1 MVPPVLRSARVFC
14 ANKPYSSPWQIAHGI
29 RKGVF
34 EDMKLK
40 FFDRLLLG
48 ILLIAAILV
57 SFVLFAMAANFLKE
71 DVVTNFISLFYMYP
85 RNALILAGSG
95 LVLLLICIK
104 LLFAGRGKKA
114 DVRPA
119 SALMKQTELGG
130 TFIALEAIDSMV
142 QKHCRAVP
150 RVKDVHTTLQS
161 TETGV
166 TVGIRLCVLPD
177 TDVVTLSSELQKS
190 LKENVEM
197 LTGIH
202 VNEIG
207 VLVESAAPVA
217 TTAAISRAE

>member
-1 MVPPVLRSARVFC
+1 
-14 ANKPYSSPWQIAHGI
+14 
-29 RKGVF
+29 
-34 EDMKLK
+34 MKLK

-57 SFVLFAMAANFLKE
+57 SFVLFAMAANILKQE
-71 DVVTNFISLFYMYP
+71 VVTDFISLFYLEP
-85 RNALILAGSG
+85 VNALILAGSG
-95 LVLLLICIK
+95 LVLLLISLK

-114 DVRPA
+114 DARPA

-130 TFIALEAIDSMV
+130 TYIALEAIDSMV

-190 LKENVEM
+190 LKENVET

-217 TTAAISRAE
+217 AATTAVSRTE

>member
-1 MVPPVLRSARVFC
+1 
-14 ANKPYSSPWQIAHGI
+14 
-29 RKGVF
+29 
-34 EDMKLK
+34 MKLK

-57 SFVLFAMAANFLKE
+57 SFVLFGIAANIIQQ
-71 DVVTNFISLFYMYP
+71 DMATNFISLFYMF
-85 RNALILAGSG
+85 RENALILAGSG

-104 LLFAGRGKKA
+104 LLFAGRGKKG

-119 SALMKQTELGG
+119 SALMKQTEFGG
-130 TFIALEAIDSMV
+130 TFISLEAIDSMV

-166 TVGIRLCVLPD
+166 TIGIRLCVLPD
-177 TDVVTLSSELQKS
+177 TDVVTLSGDLQKS
-190 LKENVEM
+190 LKENIET

-217 TTAAISRAE
+217 TTTAVSRAE

>member
-1 MVPPVLRSARVFC
+1 
-14 ANKPYSSPWQIAHGI
+14 
-29 RKGVF
+29 
-34 EDMKLK
+34 MKLK

-190 LKENVEM
+190 LKENVET

-217 TTAAISRAE
+217 ATTAVSRAE

>member
-1 MVPPVLRSARVFC
+1 
-14 ANKPYSSPWQIAHGI
+14 
-29 RKGVF
+29 
-34 EDMKLK
+34 MKLK

-57 SFVLFAMAANFLKE
+57 SFVLFGIAANIIQL
-71 DVVTNFISLFYMYP
+71 DMVTNFVALFYMFSE
-85 RNALILAGSG
+85 NALILAGSG

-104 LLFAGRGKKA
+104 LLFAGRVKKA
-114 DVRPA
+114 DIRPA
-119 SALMKQTELGG
+119 SALMKQTEFGG
-130 TFIALEAIDSMV
+130 TFISLEAIDSMV

-150 RVKDVHTTLQS
+150 RVKDVHSTLQS

-177 TDVVTLSSELQKS
+177 TDVVTLSSELQRS
-190 LKENVEM
+190 LKENIET

-217 TTAAISRAE
+217 TTTAVSRAE

>member
-1 MVPPVLRSARVFC
+1 
-14 ANKPYSSPWQIAHGI
+14 
-29 RKGVF
+29 
-34 EDMKLK
+34 MKLK

-57 SFVLFAMAANFLKE
+57 SFVLFAMAANILKQE
-71 DVVTNFISLFYMYP
+71 VVTGFISLFYLEP
-85 RNALILAGSG
+85 VNALILAGSG
-95 LVLLLICIK
+95 LVLLLISLK

-114 DVRPA
+114 DARPA

-130 TFIALEAIDSMV
+130 TYIALEAIDSMV

-190 LKENVEM
+190 LKENVET

-217 TTAAISRAE
+217 AATTAVSRAE

>member
-1 MVPPVLRSARVFC
+1 
-14 ANKPYSSPWQIAHGI
+14 
-29 RKGVF
+29 
-34 EDMKLK
+34 MKLK

-57 SFVLFAMAANFLKE
+57 SFVLFAMAANILKQE
-71 DVVTNFISLFYMYP
+71 VVTGFISLFYLEP
-85 RNALILAGSG
+85 VNALILAGSG
-95 LVLLLICIK
+95 LVLLLISLK

-114 DVRPA
+114 DARPA

-130 TFIALEAIDSMV
+130 TYIALEAIDSMV

-190 LKENVEM
+190 LKDNVET

-217 TTAAISRAE
+217 AATTAVSRAE

>member
-1 MVPPVLRSARVFC
+1 
-14 ANKPYSSPWQIAHGI
+14 
-29 RKGVF
+29 
-34 EDMKLK
+34 MKLK

-57 SFVLFAMAANFLKE
+57 SFVLFGIAANIIQQ
-71 DVVTNFISLFYMYP
+71 DMTTNFISLFYMF
-85 RNALILAGSG
+85 RENALILAGSG

-104 LLFAGRGKKA
+104 LLFAGRGKKG

-119 SALMKQTELGG
+119 SALMKQTEFGG
-130 TFIALEAIDSMV
+130 TFISLEAINSMV

-166 TVGIRLCVLPD
+166 TIGIRLCVLPD
-177 TDVVTLSSELQKS
+177 TDVVTLSGDLQKS
-190 LKENVEM
+190 LKENIET

-217 TTAAISRAE
+217 TTTAVSRAE